1 MRPGADPGGAA
12 VLETGC
18 SFRQGTRAPPMLSS
32 LSIRDVVLID
42 KLDLAFEAGIVT
54 LTGETG
60 AGKSILLDALGL
72 ALGARS
78 ETGLVRAGAQQATV
92 SAAFEISDDH
102 PALGLLAEAGL
113 PAELPLV
120 LRRTVSADGKSRA
133 FVNDQSVSVGLLR
146 RIGDGLVE
154 IHGQFDQ
161 RGLLDPQTHRE
172 MLDAFGGH
180 AREVKQVA
188 EAHGA
193 WREAVDALAAAEADA
208 ARARSEEGFL
218 AASVEELQRLDPKP
232 GEESALAEER
242 TLLANAGRLV
252 ETINAALADLVGERG
267 AERAVGQA
275 QRALARVQG
284 QAGSRLNP
292 ALAGLDRAAAELSE
306 ASRALSSVGSA
317 LDLDPRKL
325 EETDDRL
332 HALRDI
338 ARKHAVAVDALAQLK
353 TDLEVRL
360 DALRTAASRIE
371 DLTRSVEWTR
381 KSYAARAQDLSK
393 ARAKTGKKLDKRV
406 AGELA
411 PLKLDRARFETRIEP
426 LSESDWGVHGQD
438 RIQFMVATNPGSQ
451 PGPIAKIAS
460 GGELARFTLALKVV
474 LAESQP
480 AATLVFD
487 EVDAGVGGAVAA
499 AVGDRL
505 KRLSRDMQVLVVTHS
520 PQVAARG
527 DHHWRVSK
535 TPKGTVP
542 TTKVEVLTQPQ
553 RREEIARMLAGEK
566 VTDAARAA
574 ADALIEGAGA

>member
-1 MRPGADPGGAA
+1 M
-12 VLETGC
+12 L
-18 SFRQGTRAPPMLSS
+18 TRLD
-32 LSIRDVVLID
+32 IRDVVLID
-42 KLDLAFEAGIVT
+42 RLEIEAGPGLAV

-78 ETGLVRAGAQQATV
+78 ETGLVRAGAGQATV
-92 SAAFEISDDH
+92 SAAFDIADGH
-102 PALGLLAEAGL
+102 PALALMAEAGL

-120 LRRTVSADGKSRA
+120 LRRTVGADGKSRA
-133 FVNDQSVSVGLLR
+133 FVNDQSISVGLLR
-146 RIGDGLVE
+146 RIGDTLVE

-172 MLDAFGGH
+172 LLDSFGGLE
-180 AREVKQVA
+180 REVRATA

-193 WREAVDALAAAEADA
+193 WRKAAEALASAEADA
-208 ARARSEEGFL
+208 GRARNEEGLL

-232 GEESALAEER
+232 GEESRLAEER
-242 TLLANAGRLV
+242 ALLANAGRLV
-252 ETINAALADLVGERG
+252 EAINTALADLVGERG
-267 AERAVGQA
+267 AERAIGQA
-275 QRALARVQG
+275 QRALMRVQG
-284 QAGSRLNP
+284 QAGSRLDP

-325 EETDDRL
+325 EEADDRL
-332 HALRDI
+332 HALRDA
-338 ARKHAVAVDALAQLK
+338 ARKHGVPVDALAELR
-353 TDLEVRL
+353 TALEARL
-360 DALRTAASRIE
+360 DALRTAESRIG
-371 DLTRSVEWTR
+371 DLTQAVETAR
-381 KSYAARAQDLSK
+381 KTYAARAEDLSK
-393 ARAKTGKKLDKRV
+393 GRAKAAKKLDKRV
-406 AGELA
+406 AAELA
-411 PLKLDRARFETRIEP
+411 PLKLDRAKFGTRIEP
-426 LSESDWGVHGQD
+426 LTEPDWSVHGRD
-438 RIQFMVATNPGSQ
+438 RIQFVVATNPGAA

-474 LAESQP
+474 LAETQP
-480 AATLVFD
+480 AATLIFD

-542 TTKVEVLTQPQ
+542 TTKVEALAEPA
-553 RREEIARMLAGEK
+553 RREEIAHMLAGAE

-574 ADALIEGAGA
+574 ADALIEGASA

>member
-1 MRPGADPGGAA
+1 M
-12 VLETGC
+12 L
-18 SFRQGTRAPPMLSS
+18 TRLD
-32 LSIRDVVLID
+32 IRDVVLID
-42 KLDLAFEAGIVT
+42 RLEIEVGEGLHA

-78 ETGLVRAGAQQATV
+78 ETGLVRAGSQQATV
-92 SAAFEISDDH
+92 SAAFEIPEDH

-172 MLDAFGGH
+172 MLDAFGGN

-188 EAHGA
+188 EAYAA
-193 WREAVDALAAAEADA
+193 WRETVEALAAAEADA

-218 AASVEELQRLDPKP
+218 AASVEELQKLDPKP
-232 GEESALAEER
+232 GEESTLVEER

-252 ETINAALADLVGERG
+252 ETINTALADLVGERG
-267 AERAVGQA
+267 AERAIGQA

-284 QAGSRLNP
+284 QAGSRLDP
-292 ALAGLDRAAAELSE
+292 ALTGLDRAAAELSE

-338 ARKHAVAVDALAQLK
+338 ARKHGCPVDALAELK
-353 TDLEVRL
+353 VDLETRL
-360 DALRTAASRIE
+360 DALRSAESRIG
-371 DLTRSVEWTR
+371 DLTKSAEWTR
-381 KSYAARAQDLSK
+381 KAYAARAEDLSK
-393 ARAKTGKKLDKRV
+393 ARAKAGKRLDKRV
-406 AGELA
+406 ATELA
-411 PLKLDRARFETRIEP
+411 PLKLDRAKFETKIEALP
-426 LSESDWGVHGQD
+426 ESEWGVHGQD
-438 RIQFMVATNPGSQ
+438 RIQFVVATNPGSQ

-527 DHHWRVSK
+527 NHHWRVSK

-542 TTKVEVLTQPQ
+542 TTKVEQLTQAQ

-574 ADALIEGAGA
+574 ADALIDGAGA

>member
-1 MRPGADPGGAA
+1 MADAATVVGRLPPGLAFGTLRPAM
-12 VLETGC
+12 L
-18 SFRQGTRAPPMLSS
+18 TRLD
-32 LSIRDVVLID
+32 IRDVVLID
-42 KLDLAFEAGIVT
+42 RLELEAGAGLAV

-78 ETGLVRAGAQQATV
+78 ATV
-92 SAAFEISDDH
+92 SAAFEVADDH
-102 PALGLLAEAGL
+102 PAFNLLAEAGL
-113 PAELPLV
+113 PAEQPLV

-133 FVNDQSVSVGLLR
+133 FVNDQPVSVGLLR

-154 IHGQFDQ
+154 IHGQFDL

-172 MLDAFGGH
+172 ILDAFGGH
-180 AREVKQVA
+180 ARDVRQVA
-188 EAHGA
+188 EAHDA
-193 WREAVDALAAAEADA
+193 WRQAVEALAAAEADA

-218 AASVEELQRLDPKP
+218 AASVEELQQLDPKP
-232 GEESALAEER
+232 GEESTLAEER

-252 ETINAALADLVGERG
+252 EGINAALADLIGERG
-267 AERAVGQA
+267 AEQALGQA
-275 QRALARVQG
+275 QRTLARIQG
-284 QAGSRLNP
+284 QAGSRLDP
-292 ALAGLDRAAAELSE
+292 ALSGLDRAAAELSE
-306 ASRALSSVGSA
+306 AARALSSVGSA
-317 LDLDPRKL
+317 LDLDPAKL

-332 HALRDI
+332 HALRDA
-338 ARKHAVAVDALAQLK
+338 ARKHGVAVDALAQLR
-353 TDLEVRL
+353 TDLETRL
-360 DALRTAASRIE
+360 DALRTAESRIGGLAKAVDASRK
-371 DLTRSVEWTR
+371 T
-381 KSYAARAQDLSK
+381 YASHAEDLSK
-393 ARAKTGKKLDKRV
+393 ARGKAAKKLDKRV
-406 AGELA
+406 AAEMA

-426 LSESDWGVHGQD
+426 LPESDWGAHGQD
-438 RIQFMVATNPGSQ
+438 RIQILVATNPGAA

-460 GGELARFTLALKVV
+460 GGELARFTLALKMV

-542 TTKVEVLTQPQ
+542 TTKVEPLTEPA
-553 RREEIARMLAGEK
+553 RREEIARMLAGAEI
-566 VTDAARAA
+566 TDAARAA
-574 ADALIEGAGA
+574 ADALIEGARV

>member
-1 MRPGADPGGAA
+1 M
-12 VLETGC
+12 L
-18 SFRQGTRAPPMLSS
+18 TRLD
-32 LSIRDVVLID
+32 IRDVVLID
-42 KLDLAFEAGIVT
+42 RLEIEAGPGLAV

-78 ETGLVRAGAQQATV
+78 ETGLVRAGAAQATV
-92 SAAFEISDDH
+92 SAAFEIGSDH
-102 PALGLLAEAGL
+102 PAFALMADSGL
-113 PAELPLV
+113 PAEQPLV

-146 RIGDGLVE
+146 RIGDTLVE

-172 MLDAFGGH
+172 LLDAFGGLGREARAVSEAH
-180 AREVKQVA
+180 ATWREGA
-188 EAHGA
+188 EA
-193 WREAVDALAAAEADA
+193 LSTADA
-208 ARARSEEGFL
+208 DAGRARSEEGFL

-232 GEESALAEER
+232 GEESTLAEER

-267 AERAVGQA
+267 AERAIGQA
-275 QRALARVQG
+275 QRALARVQA
-284 QAGSRLNP
+284 QAGSRLDP

-325 EETDDRL
+325 EEADDRL
-332 HALRDI
+332 HALREA
-338 ARKHAVAVDALAQLK
+338 ARKHGIAVDALAELRTK
-353 TDLEVRL
+353 LEARL
-360 DALRTAASRIE
+360 EALRTAENRIG
-371 DLTRSVEWTR
+371 DLTRAVETAR
-381 KSYAARAQDLSK
+381 ASYAARADDLSK
-393 ARAKTGKKLDKRV
+393 GRTKAAKKLDKRV
-406 AGELA
+406 AAEFA
-411 PLKLDRARFETRIEP
+411 PLKLDRARFETRIEALAEP
-426 LSESDWGVHGQD
+426 DWGVHGKD
-438 RIQFMVATNPGSQ
+438 RIQFVVATNPGAQ
-451 PGPIAKIAS
+451 PGPIARIAS

-474 LAESQP
+474 LAETQP
-480 AATLVFD
+480 MATLIFD
-487 EVDAGVGGAVAA
+487 EVDSGVGGAVAA

-527 DHHWRVSK
+527 DRHWRVSK

-542 TTKVEVLTQPQ
+542 TTKVEALAEPA
-553 RREEIARMLAGEK
+553 RREEIARMLAGAEI
-566 VTDAARAA
+566 TDAARAA
-574 ADALIEGAGA
+574 ADALIEGAQA

>member
-1 MRPGADPGGAA
+1 M
-12 VLETGC
+12 L
-18 SFRQGTRAPPMLSS
+18 TRLD
-32 LSIRDVVLID
+32 IRDVVLID
-42 KLDLAFEAGIVT
+42 RLELETGRGLVV

-78 ETGLVRAGAQQATV
+78 ETGLVRAGATQAAV
-92 SAAFEISDDH
+92 SAVFEVADNH
-102 PALGLLAEAGL
+102 PALDIMAEAGL

-120 LRRTVSADGKSRA
+120 LRRTVAADGKSRA
-133 FVNDQSVSVGLLR
+133 FVNDQPISVGLLR
-146 RIGDGLVE
+146 RLGDGLVE

-172 MLDAFGGH
+172 ILDAFGGL
-180 AREVKQVA
+180 AREARLVA

-193 WREAVDALAAAEADA
+193 WRAAVEALATAEADA

-218 AASVEELQRLDPKP
+218 AAAVEELQRLEPKP
-232 GEESALAEER
+232 GEESILAEER

-267 AERAVGQA
+267 AERAIGQA
-275 QRALARVQG
+275 QRALMRVQG
-284 QAGSRLNP
+284 QAGSRLDP

-306 ASRALSSVGSA
+306 AARALSSVGSA

-325 EETDDRL
+325 EEADDRL
-332 HALRDI
+332 HALRDA
-338 ARKHAVAVDALAQLK
+338 ARKHGVAVDALAQLRS
-353 TDLEVRL
+353 DLETRL
-360 DALRTAASRIE
+360 DMLRSAESRIGGLAKAV
-371 DLTRSVEWTR
+371 DTSRATYV
-381 KSYAARAQDLSK
+381 ARAQDLSK
-393 ARAKTGKKLDKRV
+393 GRAKAAKKLDKRV
-406 AGELA
+406 ATELA
-411 PLKLDRARFETRIEP
+411 PLRLDRARFETKLDALAEA
-426 LSESDWGVHGQD
+426 EWGQHGQD
-438 RIQFMVATNPGSQ
+438 RIQFLVATNPGAQ

-505 KRLSRDMQVLVVTHS
+505 KRLARDMQVLVVTHS

-542 TTKVEVLTQPQ
+542 TTKVEPLPEPA
-553 RREEIARMLAGEK
+553 RREEIARMLAGAEI
-566 VTDAARAA
+566 TDAARAA
-574 ADALIEGAGA
+574 ADALIDGAHA

>member
-1 MRPGADPGGAA
+1 M
-12 VLETGC
+12 L
-18 SFRQGTRAPPMLSS
+18 TRLD
-32 LSIRDVVLID
+32 IRDVVLID
-42 KLDLAFEAGIVT
+42 RLEIDAEPGLAV

-78 ETGLVRAGAQQATV
+78 ETGLVRAGAAQATV
-92 SAAFEISDDH
+92 SAAFEIAEKH
-102 PALGLLAEAGL
+102 PAFALMSEAGL
-113 PAELPLV
+113 PAEQPLV

-133 FVNDQSVSVGLLR
+133 FVNDQSISVGLLR
-146 RIGDGLVE
+146 RIGDTLVE

-172 MLDAFGGH
+172 LLDSFGGL
-180 AREVKQVA
+180 AREARATA

-193 WREAVDALAAAEADA
+193 WREAAEALATAEADA
-208 ARARSEEGFL
+208 GRARSEESFL

-232 GEESALAEER
+232 GEESALTEER

-267 AERAVGQA
+267 AERAIGQA
-275 QRALARVQG
+275 QRALARVQV
-284 QAGSRLNP
+284 QAGSRLDP

-306 ASRALSSVGSA
+306 ASRALSSIGSA

-325 EETDDRL
+325 EEADDRL
-332 HALRDI
+332 HALREA
-338 ARKHAVAVDALAQLK
+338 ARKHGVAVDALAELRA
-353 TDLEVRL
+353 TLETRL
-360 DALRTAASRIE
+360 EALRTAESRIGA
-371 DLTRSVEWTR
+371 LTRAVETAR
-381 KSYAARAQDLSK
+381 ASYAARAEELSK
-393 ARAKTGKKLDKRV
+393 GRAKAAKKLDKRV
-406 AGELA
+406 DGELA
-411 PLKLDRARFETRIEP
+411 PLKLDRAKFETRIEP
-426 LSESDWGVHGQD
+426 LAESDWGIHGKD
-438 RIQFMVATNPGSQ
+438 RIQFVVATNPGAA
-451 PGPIAKIAS
+451 PGPLAKIAS

-474 LAESQP
+474 LAETQP
-480 AATLVFD
+480 TATLIFD

-535 TPKGTVP
+535 RPKGGAVP
-542 TTKVEVLTQPQ
+542 TTKVEPLAEPA
-553 RREEIARMLAGEK
+553 RREEIARMLAGAEI
-566 VTDAARAA
+566 TDAARAA

>member
-1 MRPGADPGGAA
+1 MAGTATAAGRLPPGLAFGTLRPAM
-12 VLETGC
+12 L
-18 SFRQGTRAPPMLSS
+18 TRLD
-32 LSIRDVVLID
+32 IRDVVLID
-42 KLDLAFEAGIVT
+42 RLELEVGAGLAV

-78 ETGLVRAGAQQATV
+78 ETGLVRTGAAQATV
-92 SAAFEISDDH
+92 SAAFEVADDH
-102 PALGLLAEAGL
+102 PAFSLLAEAGL
-113 PAELPLV
+113 PAEQPLV

-133 FVNDQSVSVGLLR
+133 FVNDQPVSVGLLR

-154 IHGQFDQ
+154 IHGQFDL

-172 MLDAFGGH
+172 ILDAFGGH
-180 AREVKQVA
+180 ARDVRQVA
-188 EAHGA
+188 EAHDA
-193 WREAVDALAAAEADA
+193 WRQAVEALAAAEADA

-218 AASVEELQRLDPKP
+218 AASVEELQQLDPKL

-252 ETINAALADLVGERG
+252 EGINAALADLIGERG
-267 AERAVGQA
+267 AEQALGQA
-275 QRALARVQG
+275 QRTLARIQG
-284 QAGSRLNP
+284 QAGSRLDP

-306 ASRALSSVGSA
+306 AARALSSVGSA
-317 LDLDPRKL
+317 LDLDPAKL

-332 HALRDI
+332 HALRDA
-338 ARKHAVAVDALAQLK
+338 ARKHGVAVDALARLRS
-353 TDLEVRL
+353 DLETRL
-360 DALRTAASRIE
+360 EASRTAESRIGGLAKAVEASR
-371 DLTRSVEWTR
+371 
-381 KSYAARAQDLSK
+381 KAYASHADDLSRARGK
-393 ARAKTGKKLDKRV
+393 AAKKLDKRV
-406 AGELA
+406 ATELM

-426 LSESDWGVHGQD
+426 LAEPDWGAHGHD
-438 RIQFMVATNPGSQ
+438 RIQILVATNPGAP

-460 GGELARFTLALKVV
+460 GGELARFTLALKMV

-542 TTKVEVLTQPQ
+542 TTKVEPLAEPA
-553 RREEIARMLAGEK
+553 RREEIARMLAGAEI
-566 VTDAARAA
+566 TDAARAA
-574 ADALIEGAGA
+574 ADALIEGARA

>member
-1 MRPGADPGGAA
+1 M
-12 VLETGC
+12 L
-18 SFRQGTRAPPMLSS
+18 TRLD
-32 LSIRDVVLID
+32 IRDVVLID
-42 KLDLAFEAGIVT
+42 RLEIEVGEGLHA

-78 ETGLVRAGAQQATV
+78 ETGLVRAGSQQATV
-92 SAAFEISDDH
+92 SAAFEIPDDH

-133 FVNDQSVSVGLLR
+133 FVNDQPVSVGLLR

-172 MLDAFGGH
+172 MLDAFGGN
-180 AREVKQVA
+180 ARDVKQVA

-193 WREAVDALAAAEADA
+193 WREAVEVLAAAEADA
-208 ARARSEEGFL
+208 ARDRSEEGFL
-218 AASVEELQRLDPKP
+218 AASVEELQKLDPKP
-232 GEESALAEER
+232 GEESALVEER

-252 ETINAALADLVGERG
+252 ETINAAMTDLVGDRG
-267 AERAVGQA
+267 AERAIGQA
-275 QRALARVQG
+275 QRALARVQD
-284 QAGSRLNP
+284 QAGSRLDP

-306 ASRALSSVGSA
+306 AARALSSVGSA

-325 EETDDRL
+325 EEADDRL
-332 HALRDI
+332 HALRDV
-338 ARKHAVAVDALAQLK
+338 ARKHGVAVDALAQLK
-353 TDLEVRL
+353 TDLEACL
-360 DALRTAASRIE
+360 DALRSAESRIG
-371 DLTRSVEWTR
+371 DLAKSVEWTR
-381 KSYAARAQDLSK
+381 KAYMARAEDLSR
-393 ARAKTGKKLDKRV
+393 ARAKAGKKLDKRV
-406 AGELA
+406 ATELA
-411 PLKLDRARFETRIEP
+411 PLKLDRARFETKIEALP
-426 LSESDWGVHGQD
+426 ESEWGAHGQD
-438 RIQFMVATNPGSQ
+438 RIQFVVATNPGSP

-527 DHHWRVSK
+527 NHHWRVSK

-542 TTKVEVLTQPQ
+542 TTKVEALTEPQ